1 MSPMKRFLKNKATA
15 MWVRLLCP
23 LLLTLVSSAS
33 CAQNAVAIQEV
44 DGKVVKF
51 AFSEKPVVTYS
62 GNTLV
67 VSTAKTMVEYPLY
80 RLKKLYFDT
89 GSQLVNAIEEVKA
102 DARFRF
108 SDGCLLIS
116 GGQPGSPVQIHTVL
130 GLTVGRYRLDASG
143 NASIPLQ
150 GLGSG
155 IYIVKTNMFA
165 FKFRKS

>member
-15 MWVRLLCP
+15 MWARLLCP
-23 LLLTLVSSAS
+23 LLLTLVPSAS

-130 GLTVGRYRLDASG
+130 GLTGRPSPVGRLRQRLHS
-143 NASIPLQ
+143 PT
-150 GLGSG
+150 G
-155 IYIVKTNMFA
+155 IGQRHLHCGDKHVHL
-165 FKFRKS
+165 

>member
-1 MSPMKRFLKNKATA
+1 M
-15 MWVRLLCP
+15 
-23 LLLTLVSSAS
+23 
-33 CAQNAVAIQEV
+33 
-44 DGKVVKF
+44 
-51 AFSEKPVVTYS
+51 
-62 GNTLV
+62 
-67 VSTAKTMVEYPLY
+67 
-80 RLKKLYFDT
+80 
-89 GSQLVNAIEEVKA
+89 KA

-130 GLTVGRYRLDASG
+130 GLTVGRHRLDASG

-155 IYIVKTNMFA
+155 IYIVKTNMFT